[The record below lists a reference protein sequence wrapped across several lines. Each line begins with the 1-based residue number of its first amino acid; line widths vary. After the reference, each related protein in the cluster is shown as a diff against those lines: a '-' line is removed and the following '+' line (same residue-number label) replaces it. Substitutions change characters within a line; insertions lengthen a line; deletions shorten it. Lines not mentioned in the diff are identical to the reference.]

1 MKSLQ
6 AGDWVRTASGD
17 EGMIDLLSRLSAF
30 IEFGGKP
37 HSGPSSCLLSELT
50 KIDPPTKFISP
61 ASKLSPAASM
71 GIITQDTGPHVHSMF
86 L

>member
-50 KIDPPTKFISP
+50 KIDPPTEYVFP
-61 ASKLSPAASM
+61 ASYRSASTPK
-71 GIITQDTGPHVHSMF
+71 GTITQDAGRHVHSMV